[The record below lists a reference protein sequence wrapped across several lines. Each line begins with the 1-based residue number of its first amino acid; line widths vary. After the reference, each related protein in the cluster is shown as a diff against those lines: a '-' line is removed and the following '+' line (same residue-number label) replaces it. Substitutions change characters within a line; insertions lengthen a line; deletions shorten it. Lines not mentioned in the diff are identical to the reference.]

1 MREFSRTDRVA
12 QQIQKEI
19 AVILQRE
26 IKDPRLGMVTVS
38 AVEVSRDLSYAK
50 IFITVFNTQDDNA
63 AKQSANV
70 LNEAT
75 GYIRSLLG
83 KRIRARIMP
92 ELKFL
97 VDNSLM
103 EGMRISNLVDSII
116 REDNAKHVAYETDV
130 EDSTD
135 HEDDVTN
142 SEDETK
148 HVDIDT
154 DSEEGTNTDGKAQ

>member
-1 MREFSRTDRVA
+1 MREFSRTDRVG

-50 IFITVFNTQDDNA
+50 VFITVFNTEDENK
-63 AKQSANV
+63 AKESAKI

-92 ELKFL
+92 ELKFV

-103 EGMRISNLVDSII
+103 EGMRISNLVDTII
-116 REDNAKHVAYETDV
+116 REDNAKHVN
-130 EDSTD
+130 
-135 HEDDVTN
+135 EDDSSVDDASN
-142 SEDETK
+142 SDDNIK
-148 HVDIDT
+148 QADDK
-154 DSEEGTNTDGKAQ
+154 DS

>member
-50 IFITVFNTQDDNA
+50 VFITVLNTSDEDKT
-63 AKQSANV
+63 KQSAAI

-92 ELKFL
+92 ELKF
-97 VDNSLM
+97 VIDNSLM
-103 EGMRISNLVDSII
+103 EGMRISNLVDSVIK
-116 REDNAKHVAYETDV
+116 EDNAKRGPESEGKDQE
-130 EDSTD
+130 ED
-135 HEDDVTN
+135 
-142 SEDETK
+142 
-148 HVDIDT
+148 
-154 DSEEGTNTDGKAQ
+154 

>member
-116 REDNAKHVAYETDV
+116 REDNAKHVADETDV

-148 HVDIDT
+148 HVDT

>member
-50 IFITVFNTQDDNA
+50 IFVT
-63 AKQSANV
+63 V
-70 LNEAT
+70 LNSKSDEDTKQNLAIMNDAT
-75 GYIRSLLG
+75 GYIRSILG

-92 ELKFL
+92 ELKFVL
-97 VDNSLM
+97 DNSLM
-103 EGMRISNLVDSII
+103 EGMRISNLVDEVI
-116 REDNAKHVAYETDV
+116 RSDKEKRGE
-130 EDSTD
+130 
-135 HEDDVTN
+135 
-142 SEDETK
+142 
-148 HVDIDT
+148 DT
-154 DSEEGTNTDGKAQ
+154 DSVEGGEE